1 MLKIN
6 NYEFDIKFSETNFR
20 QRNYN
25 DQSYITVNITSEFFP
40 TLVNNNIVYGALD
53 IKIDLTDIK
62 SIDNLVGREY
72 KGDIGK
78 LHISVSND
86 GIWEENNVED
96 FEIKFEK
103 RDGKELFFEITGKDF
118 YYKDSSRMV
127 SLYTTS
133 TKEEELKKVFDLKD
147 FYEQTT
153 KREIGKSTITKYF
166 IK

>member
-25 DQSYITVNITSEFFP
+25 NQSYITINITSEFFP
-40 TLVNNNIVYGALD
+40 SLVKESIIYGAVD
-53 IKIDLTDIK
+53 IKIDLTEIK
-62 SIDNLVGREY
+62 SIDDLIGKEH

-78 LHISVSND
+78 LHISVCND
-86 GIWEENNVED
+86 GIWEENTIKD
-96 FEIKFEK
+96 FEITFEK
-103 RDGKELFFEITGKDF
+103 RCGKDLFFEIKGKDF

-133 TKEEELKKVFDLKD
+133 TKPEELEKCFNLEA
-147 FYEQTT
+147 FYNQTT

>member
-40 TLVNNNIVYGALD
+40 SLVKENIIYGAVD
-53 IKIDLTDIK
+53 IKIDLTEIK
-62 SIDNLVGREY
+62 SIDDLVGKEY

-78 LHISVSND
+78 LHISVCND
-86 GIWEENNVED
+86 GVWEENNIED

-103 RDGKELFFEITGKDF
+103 RNQKELSFEIIGKDF
-118 YYKDSSRMV
+118 YYKDSSRMI

-133 TKEEELKKVFDLKD
+133 TKEEDLKKVFDLKD
-147 FYEQTT
+147 FYQQTT